1 MNGLIPLSFTS
12 SGKNRRAVKDNLQH
26 KMCDYEWMALPW
38 ENQAESIISST
49 NVGVHVPNEWM
60 GSAIFAL
67 GETGGPLAVKA

>member
-1 MNGLIPLSFTS
+1 
-12 SGKNRRAVKDNLQH
+12 
-26 KMCDYEWMALPW
+26 MCDYEWMALPW